1 MAATTPKYL
10 LPEMEG
16 TPVSEP
22 AFYRSLFIVDTLKKG
37 TPAAN
42 DGKPPAEAAGAEP
55 VDPFDETK
63 IGSETQRELAVG
75 ILAVHKQGWVQSG
88 LALGNLLQSVC
99 LAPGE
104 VTRIAVTDW
113 RRKTSAK
120 STEETQQSESV
131 SSQIDQSRAVNEVQR
146 AVASEAQSGSSST
159 VAGAASTQ
167 GGFAMSSLFASG
179 SVSAAASTSTAL
191 TAQFSAGNRNVA
203 ASSTNAMAQ
212 KTAEKSQA
220 LRSRRQSVV
229 REVSEQES
237 EQLSSRVLANYNR
250 RHSLNVEYFEVLQMY
265 KIKTELAAWERCLFV
280 PFKPIDFSDAK
291 TLQAHKAQLFE
302 IFRSWGAVDLATRLA
317 SAESDQKTIETM
329 KMAIDQK
336 ITEVVTA
343 FNTWARYRPLWDSR
357 VAGGTM
363 PGQDDL
369 IKRWEA
375 EYTAIQKKYP
385 DILTP
390 IEGLAALPPGTNWVS
405 PLIEKL
411 SLERAQLHLPLSDIL
426 NTHRIFLSQQIW
438 VRMDPYR
445 IYRALQRYQFDGK
458 PLSSLVEPRPVGV
471 FGNYVAFRRGFAE
484 AQENESKEFEDKYLK
499 KDRSVAEG
507 SGFPL
512 LVSLQ
517 RPYSGAAKLPKK
529 STSFALEDGRTI
541 NPRFCRPVSQ
551 TLLQETAQRAPILEG
566 RISHRL
572 SPSSAPKDSPT
583 SRISIGFS
591 ARSAGVTCSV
601 TWAASRKQ

>member
-10 LPEMEG
+10 LPAMEG

-22 AFYRSLFIVDTLKKG
+22 AFYRSLFIVDTLKKE
-37 TPAAN
+37 PV
-42 DGKPPAEAAGAEP
+42 AEAQRVPEPVREAQGPVASEAAFSVGTRTLAGSEP

-159 VAGAASTQ
+159 VAGSASTQ

-203 ASSTNAMAQ
+203 ASSTNAIAQ

-237 EQLSSRVLANYNR
+237 AQLSSRVLANYNR

-265 KIKTELAAWERCLFV
+265 EIKTELAAWERCLFV
-280 PFKPIDFSDAK
+280 PFKPIDFSEVAAL
-291 TLQAHKAQLFE
+291 TAHKAQLFE

-329 KMAIDQK
+329 KTAIDQK
-336 ITEVVTA
+336 IGEIQGA
-343 FNTWARYRPLWDSR
+343 FANWARYRTLWDSR

-375 EYTAIQKKYP
+375 EYTAIQKNYP

-390 IEGLAALPPGTNWVS
+390 IESLATLPSTANWVS

-411 SLERAQLHLPLSDIL
+411 LLERAQL
-426 NTHRIFLSQQIW
+426 TF
-438 VRMDPYR
+438 VV
-445 IYRALQRYQFDGK
+445 K
-458 PLSSLVEPRPVGV
+458 
-471 FGNYVAFRRGFAE
+471 
-484 AQENESKEFEDKYLK
+484 
-499 KDRSVAEG
+499 
-507 SGFPL
+507 
-512 LVSLQ
+512 
-517 RPYSGAAKLPKK
+517 
-529 STSFALEDGRTI
+529 
-541 NPRFCRPVSQ
+541 
-551 TLLQETAQRAPILEG
+551 
-566 RISHRL
+566 
-572 SPSSAPKDSPT
+572 
-583 SRISIGFS
+583 
-591 ARSAGVTCSV
+591 
-601 TWAASRKQ
+601 